1 VNFVRVLIVV
11 SGFSSLLRSSMVD
24 NTRQLVFK
32 GGDMCRFAFF
42 DSAIQSALHWLRKR
56 NSAAELYAVSLY
68 KGAID
73 CSEHNSSRLFQ
84 PNRSDA
90 FYKDNADKKTPNKV
104 AQMPKIKVA
113 LAGVGNC
120 ASALTQGLT
129 YYSMFTENP
138 IGLRNPKLAGYTPS
152 DIQIVAAFDIDK
164 RKVGKDLNQAIFA
177 QPNNAPRVTDIPAT
191 GVTVQKGPLLDGIGK
206 STQNIVQLSSQP
218 DTNVAH
224 ALREAGAEILVNLL
238 PSGATEAS
246 HHYAEQALTA
256 NCAFINATPTF
267 IASDAAWAKR
277 FENAQLPLAGDDL
290 VDQVGSTALHKT
302 LLKLLSNNGVKITE
316 TYQLDVGGGTES
328 LDTLDRTRETKRIIK
343 TQSVASS
350 LPYKA
355 EIVAGSTDYVD
366 FLQNNRDSYFW
377 IKGVYFCNAPMQIDL
392 KFSTVDAPN
401 AGSVLF
407 DVIRAMKT
415 ALNKKQAGAIIPI
428 SAYAFKR
435 PPQMLPLET
444 AEKTF
449 TTFIKEN
456 SSA

>member
-1 VNFVRVLIVV
+1 
-11 SGFSSLLRSSMVD
+11 
-24 NTRQLVFK
+24 
-32 GGDMCRFAFF
+32 MC
-42 DSAIQSALHWLRKR
+42 
-56 NSAAELYAVSLY
+56 
-68 KGAID
+68 
-73 CSEHNSSRLFQ
+73 
-84 PNRSDA
+84 SDG
-90 FYKDNADKKTPNKV
+90 FYKDNADKKCPNKV

-120 ASALTQGLT
+120 ASAFIQGLR
-129 YYSMFTENP
+129 YYNMFTENP
-138 IGLRNPKLAGYTPS
+138 VGLRNPQLGGYKPS
-152 DIQIVAAFDIDK
+152 DIQVVAAFDIDN
-164 RKVGKDLNQAIFA
+164 RKVGKDLNEAIFA
-177 QPNNAPRVTDIPAT
+177 KPNNAPRVIDIPHT

-206 STQNIVQLSSQP
+206 STQNIIQPSNQP
-218 DTNVAH
+218 DTNVTQS
-224 ALREAGAEILVNLL
+224 LRETDAEILVNLL
-238 PSGATEAS
+238 PSGATKAS
-246 HHYAEQALTA
+246 QYYAEQALAA
-256 NCAFINATPTF
+256 NCAFINATPTY
-267 IASDAAWAKR
+267 IASDAAWAKK

-328 LDTLDRTRETKRIIK
+328 LDTLDRTREAKRTIK

-355 EIVAGSTDYVD
+355 EVVAGSTDYVD

-377 IKGVYFCNAPMQIDL
+377 ISGVYFCNAPMRIDL

-401 AGSVLF
+401 AGSMLF
-407 DVIRAMKT
+407 DVVRATKI
-415 ALNKKQAGAIIPI
+415 ALNKKLKGALIPLC
-428 SAYAFKR
+428 AYAFKR
-435 PPQMLPLET
+435 PPQLLPLEN